1 MKLPNVLLCIA
12 IGMRISSPT
21 AIASAQVAP
30 SDPNQYMQLAAN
42 ADSLTATDMKPWH
55 LRAKYQQ
62 TDPDGT
68 TKSPGVIEI
77 WWAGPENYKVSYS
90 RKEFTQT
97 EYRVGDKMFL
107 TGEEAWPPVL
117 ERNVLGLLVEPLAG
131 IQSPVELSFTEKE
144 ISLRGQKL
152 ECYTGTSAAEPHKVS
167 TVQAYCFKIPDP
179 TLRLM
184 IDTQGSITSFNKFAD
199 LQSHHLATHINKEL
213 SKTRA
218 IDVLV
223 EQVDSSLAAEA
234 STLAP
239 PADARLLPAA
249 APSLGGGWVSPVLPP
264 KVLHHVEPDFHP
276 DSWDHPFDVVVT
288 ITLLVNTSGAPAD
301 LNAIGGPLEL
311 QREALQAV
319 GKYRFKPAMYLGKP
333 IEVEICVDVRF

>member
-1 MKLPNVLLCIA
+1 MLA
-12 IGMRISSPT
+12 ILMQLFKIS
-21 AIASAQVAP
+21 AIASAQTPA
-30 SDPNQYMQLAAN
+30 SDPNQYMESAADAN
-42 ADSLTATDMKPWH
+42 SLTAADMKPWH
-55 LRAKYQQ
+55 LRARYQQ
-62 TDPDGT
+62 TDPEGT

-77 WWAGPENYKVSYS
+77 WWAGPENYKVSYT

-97 EYRVGDKMFL
+97 EYRVGDKMLL

-117 ERNVLGLLVEPLAG
+117 ERNVLGLLVQPLAG
-131 IQSPVELSFTEKE
+131 IQSPVKLSFTEKE
-144 ISLRGQKL
+144 ISLSGQKL
-152 ECYTGTSAAEPHKVS
+152 ECYTGTTAAEPHKAS
-167 TVQAYCFKIPDP
+167 TVRAYCFKIPDP
-179 TLRLM
+179 TLRLI

-264 KVLHHVEPDFHP
+264 RVLHHVEPDFHP
-276 DSWDHPFDVVVT
+276 DSWDHPFDVVVA
-288 ITLLVNTSGAPAD
+288 ITLLVSTTGAPAD
-301 LNAIGGPLEL
+301 LNAIGGPPEL

-333 IEVEICVDVRF
+333 LEVEISVDIRFQKY